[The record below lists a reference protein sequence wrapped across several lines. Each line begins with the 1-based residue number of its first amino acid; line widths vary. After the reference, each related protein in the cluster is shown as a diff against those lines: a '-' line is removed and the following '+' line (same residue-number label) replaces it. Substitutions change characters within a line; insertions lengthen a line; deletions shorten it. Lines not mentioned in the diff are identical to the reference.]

1 MNLRSQVDSFD
12 RYRQPDISIV
22 QLQKQ
27 SQNNQIISREI
38 APRYIEQ
45 VHFERYEP
53 VNVRQIEKSRVQ
65 AAPTFYQSSLQ
76 PQQQHQRMQ
85 QQKKKTDSLQM
96 AIEESLPT
104 SSKKMKLTK
113 LEGKLNK
120 SLEEFFLKDGES
132 SYVDE
137 ISMMKHYNM

>member
-1 MNLRSQVDSFD
+1 MNLKPQTDSFD
-12 RYRQPDISIV
+12 RYRQQDQSTYY
-22 QLQKQ
+22 LQKQ
-27 SQNNQIISREI
+27 PQNNQTFSREL
-38 APRYIEQ
+38 APRNIEH

-53 VNVRQIEKSRVQ
+53 VQTRQEEKRRAQ
-65 AAPTFYQSSLQ
+65 AAPTFQQSFG
-76 PQQQHQRMQ
+76 QQQRLL
-85 QQKKKTDSLQM
+85 QQKKKDSQQM
-96 AIEESLPT
+96 TIEDSQPT